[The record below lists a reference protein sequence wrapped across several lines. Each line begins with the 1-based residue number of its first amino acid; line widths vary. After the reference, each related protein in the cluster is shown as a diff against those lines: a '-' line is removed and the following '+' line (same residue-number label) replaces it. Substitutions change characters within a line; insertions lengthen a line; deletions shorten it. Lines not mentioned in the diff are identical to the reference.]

1 LLLGENLA
9 GIKLDQH
16 CSVGLHFLERDG
28 KPKVVE
34 NQKLKFEVIEL
45 RQWQAADLCIS
56 GISIENVGEDLLA
69 QVTPA
74 ITSL

>member
-16 CSVGLHFLERDG
+16 CSIRLHFLERDG

-34 NQKLKFEVIEL
+34 NQKLKFQVIEL
-45 RQWQAADLCIS
+45 W
-56 GISIENVGEDLLA
+56 
-69 QVTPA
+69 
-74 ITSL
+74 